1 MKTGGQVE
9 TDFYRA
15 TKKTELSRK
24 ISGEVYRDGFRPRNS
39 KKEDIII
46 RMTALSVG
54 QLQEGVLT
62 ILVFVPDSEV
72 YGKGNLKR
80 NITKLNKF
88 EELGEKAVEEI
99 RQELSEYQNVE
110 LQTGI
115 QSYPDS
121 NEEHFV
127 SIKISFQILN
137 KDY

>member
-15 TKKTELSRK
+15 AKKTELSRK

-46 RMTALSVG
+46 RLTTLSVG

-72 YGKGNLKR
+72 SGKGNLKR

-99 RQELSEYQNVE
+99 RQELSEYQKVE